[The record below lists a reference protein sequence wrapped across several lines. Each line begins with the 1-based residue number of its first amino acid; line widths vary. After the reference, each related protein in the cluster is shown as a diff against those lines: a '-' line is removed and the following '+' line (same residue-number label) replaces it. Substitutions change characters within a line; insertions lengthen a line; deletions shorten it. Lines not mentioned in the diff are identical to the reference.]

1 MAARLNRALA
11 ICLPL
16 LAGGATAQ
24 PLMTFAREGAPPA
37 PWQLVTVPKI
47 TAHTQYAVVPLD
59 GRLVLRIEANA
70 SYANLLHPVTT
81 DLATRPQL
89 RWRWRVDAATQA
101 GDLRRKDGDDQ
112 PLRVCVLF
120 DVPSERLSA
129 GVRLQLRLGRALFDP
144 QLPAAS
150 VCYVWDNAAA
160 GLPAG
165 TWLPNAY
172 TERVQMLVLR
182 SRASDAAPGRWFE
195 ESRDLAA
202 DFARAFPAE
211 AAGGWLPRLS
221 AVGVAGDG
229 DNTGARSVALI
240 DALRLEVR

>member
-1 MAARLNRALA
+1 MAADLKLA
-11 ICLPL
+11 TAACLL
-16 LAGGATAQ
+16 LVASGAMAQ
-24 PLMTFAREGAPPA
+24 PLMAFAREGSPPG
-37 PWQLVTVPKI
+37 PWTLATVPKI
-47 TAHTQYAVVPLD
+47 TAHTQYAVVQLD
-59 GRLVLRIEANA
+59 GQLVLRIQANA

-89 RWRWRVDAATQA
+89 RWRWRVDAATQS
-101 GDLRRKDGDDQ
+101 GDARRKDGDDQ

-120 DVPSERLSA
+120 EVPSERLSA
-129 GVRLQLRLGRALFDP
+129 GVRLQLSLGRALFDP

-150 VCYVWDNAAA
+150 ICYVWDNAPA

-165 TWLPNAY
+165 SWLPNAH
-172 TERVQMLVLR
+172 TARVQMLVLR
-182 SRASDAAPGRWFE
+182 SRASDATLGRWLE

-211 AAGGWLPRLS
+211 AAGGWLPRLA

-229 DNTGARSVALI
+229 DNTGARSVAFVQ
-240 DALRLEVR
+240 ALRLEAP

>member
-1 MAARLNRALA
+1 MAARLNLA
-11 ICLPL
+11 TATGLL
-16 LAGGATAQ
+16 LASGATAQ
-24 PLMTFAREGAPPA
+24 PLMAFGREGAPPG
-37 PWQLVTVPKI
+37 PWTLATVPKI

-70 SYANLLHPVTT
+70 SYANLLHPIATE
-81 DLATRPQL
+81 LATRPQL
-89 RWRWRVDAATQA
+89 RWRWRVESATQS

-112 PLRVCVLF
+112 PLRVCALF

-150 VCYVWDNAAA
+150 ICYVWDNAPA
-160 GLPAG
+160 GVPAG
-165 TWLPNAY
+165 TWLPNAH

-195 ESRDLAA
+195 ESRDLAT
-202 DFARAFPAE
+202 DFAHAFPAE
-211 AAGGWLPRLS
+211 AAGGWLPRLA
-221 AVGVAGDG
+221 AVGIAGDG
-229 DNTGARSVALI
+229 DNTGARSVAFI
-240 DALRLEVR
+240 EALRLEAR

>member
-1 MAARLNRALA
+1 MAARVNHA
-11 ICLPL
+11 IAPCLLL
-16 LAGGATAQ
+16 LAGAAAAQ
-24 PLMTFAREGAPPA
+24 PLMEFGGAGPPPA
-37 PWQLVTVPKI
+37 PWKLATVPKI

-59 GRLVLRIEANA
+59 GRLVLRIEASA
-70 SYANLLHPVTT
+70 SYANLLHPLTT
-81 DLATRPQL
+81 DLTARPQL

-120 DVPSERLSA
+120 DVPAERLAA
-129 GVRLQLRLGRALFDP
+129 GVRLQLRLGRTLFDP

-150 VCYVWDNAAA
+150 VCYVWDNAAG

-182 SRASDAAPGRWFE
+182 SRASDAALGRWVE

-221 AVGVAGDG
+221 AIGVAGDG
-229 DNTGARSVALI
+229 DNTGARSVAFI
-240 DALRLEVR
+240 DALRLEAR